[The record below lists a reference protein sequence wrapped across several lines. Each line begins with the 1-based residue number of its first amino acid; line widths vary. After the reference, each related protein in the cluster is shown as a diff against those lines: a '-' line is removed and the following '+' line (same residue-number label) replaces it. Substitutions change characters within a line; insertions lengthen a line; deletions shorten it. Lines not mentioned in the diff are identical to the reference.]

1 MSVCTVA
8 VDTAGIGALSCVE
21 GTNPTCFNFVLFIPG
36 MLHWRFLTM
45 FSTISYL
52 MFLSIYHLSVR
63 PLLMGFGI
71 IDYVHDPEY
80 SVHRMYFKSL

>member
-1 MSVCTVA
+1 
-8 VDTAGIGALSCVE
+8 
-21 GTNPTCFNFVLFIPG
+21 

-52 MFLSIYHLSVR
+52 MFLSIYHLLVR